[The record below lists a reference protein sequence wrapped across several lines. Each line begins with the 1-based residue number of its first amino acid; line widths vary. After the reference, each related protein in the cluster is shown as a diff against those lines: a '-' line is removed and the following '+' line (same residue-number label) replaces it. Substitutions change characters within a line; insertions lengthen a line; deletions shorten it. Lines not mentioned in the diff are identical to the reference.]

1 VWSAS
6 KADGSAVTDFVLV
19 AFPMLAI
26 FVATTSITLG
36 SYARV
41 VLLDSTIEG
50 ARYAALADQDIASG
64 IAKTKQLVAA
74 ALGPAVIVDVSGSR
88 YRIGDIE
95 SVRLVSTLGLNLLPG
110 RTLMKVSSV
119 ATRENEY

>member
-1 VWSAS
+1 MWSAF

-26 FVATTSITLG
+26 FVATTSITFG

-50 ARYAALADQDIASG
+50 ARYAALADQDITSG

-74 ALGPAVIVDVSGSR
+74 ALGPGVIVDVSGSL

-110 RTLMKVSSV
+110 RTLMKASSV

>member
-1 VWSAS
+1 MWSAS
-6 KADGSAVTDFVLV
+6 SSDGSAVTDFVLV

-26 FVATTSITLG
+26 FVATTSITFG

-50 ARYAALADQDIASG
+50 ARYAALADQNVASG

-74 ALGPAVIVDVSGSR
+74 ALGSGVSVDVSGNL
-88 YRIGDIE
+88 YNIGNVE
-95 SVRLVSTLGLNLLPG
+95 SVKLVATLGLTFFSG
-110 RTLMKVSSV
+110 SKLMSVSSV

>member
-6 KADGSAVTDFVLV
+6 SSDGSAITDFILV

-26 FVATTSITLG
+26 FVATTSITFG

-64 IAKTKQLVAA
+64 IEKTKKLVAA
-74 ALGPAVIVDVSGSR
+74 ALGPGLRVDVSGNHS
-88 YRIGDIE
+88 RIGSVE
-95 SVRLVSTLGLNLLPG
+95 SVKLVSTLGLTFFPGSNLLSA
-110 RTLMKVSSV
+110 SSV

>member
-6 KADGSAVTDFVLV
+6 KSDGSAVTDFVLA

-26 FVATTSITLG
+26 FVATISITLG
-36 SYARV
+36 SYARL

-50 ARYAALADQDIASG
+50 ARYAALADQELASG
-64 IAKTKQLVAA
+64 IAKTKQLVIA
-74 ALGPAVIVDVSGSR
+74 ALGPEVRVDVSGSLFS
-88 YRIGDIE
+88 IGNVE
-95 SVRLVSTLGLNLLPG
+95 SVRLVSTLGLSLFPGSNLLS
-110 RTLMKVSSV
+110 VSSV